1 MKDQISKQNNESEIE
16 DLIKQKVT
24 MMVDPSELANKK
36 REQEARKAFLQNH
49 KTLFENR
56 KLSEANLAADG
67 LFSKTLGERYK
78 YLSPKKSF

>member
-36 REQEARKAFLQNH
+36 RE
-49 KTLFENR
+49 
-56 KLSEANLAADG
+56 
-67 LFSKTLGERYK
+67 
-78 YLSPKKSF
+78 